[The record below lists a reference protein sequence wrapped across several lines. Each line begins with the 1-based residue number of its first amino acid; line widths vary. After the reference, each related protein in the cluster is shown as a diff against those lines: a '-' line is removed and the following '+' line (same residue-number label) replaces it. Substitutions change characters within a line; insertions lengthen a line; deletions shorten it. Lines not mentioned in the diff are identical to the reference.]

1 MENLMEMEYVING
14 EKYIITATKVE
25 DLKEADNTKPLVEV
39 EVPVMEPTDFVEV
52 EAGNIVQVSLGLMP
66 EGFELIDWL
75 DIIKNYGVILTD

>member
-25 DLKEADNTKPLVEV
+25 EPIETNNTEMVEV
-39 EVPVMEPTDFVEV
+39 ELPVMEETDFVEV
-52 EAGNIVQVSLGLMP
+52 EAGTLVQVSLGLMP

>member
-1 MENLMEMEYVING
+1 MEMEYVING

-39 EVPVMEPTDFVEV
+39 ELPAMEENDFVEV
-52 EAGNIVQVSLGLMP
+52 ESDGLVQVSVSLIP
-66 EGFELIDWL
+66 TGFDLNDWL

>member
-25 DLKEADNTKPLVEV
+25 DLKEADNTEMVEA
-39 EVPVMEPTDFVEV
+39 ELPTMEETDFVEV
-52 EAGNIVQVSLGLMP
+52 ESDGLVQVSLSLMP

>member
-25 DLKEADNTKPLVEV
+25 EPIEANNTEMVEV
-39 EVPVMEPTDFVEV
+39 ELPAMEETDFVEV
-52 EAGNIVQVSLGLMP
+52 ESNGLVQVSLSLMP
-66 EGFELIDWL
+66 EGFELADWL

>member
-25 DLKEADNTKPLVEV
+25 EPTEANNTEMVEV
-39 EVPVMEPTDFVEV
+39 EIPDMEPTDFVEV
-52 EAGNIVQVSLGLMP
+52 DSNGLIQVSLSLKPAGYGLD
-66 EGFELIDWL
+66 EWL

>member
-1 MENLMEMEYVING
+1 MEMEYVING

-25 DLKEADNTKPLVEV
+25 DLKEADNTEMVEAKL
-39 EVPVMEPTDFVEV
+39 PAMEETDFVEV
-52 EAGNIVQVSLGLMP
+52 EAGNLVQVSLSLMP

>member
-39 EVPVMEPTDFVEV
+39 DVPAMEETDFVEV
-52 EAGNIVQVSLGLMP
+52 ESDGLVQVSLNLIP

-75 DIIKNYGVILTD
+75 DIIKNYLSFTA

>member
-25 DLKEADNTKPLVEV
+25 EPIEANNTEMVKAELPA
-39 EVPVMEPTDFVEV
+39 MEPTDFVEV
-52 EAGNIVQVSLGLMP
+52 ESDGLIQVSVSLMP
-66 EGFELIDWL
+66 AGFGLNDWL

>member
-25 DLKEADNTKPLVEV
+25 EPIEANNTEMVKAELPA
-39 EVPVMEPTDFVEV
+39 MEETDFVEV
-52 EAGNIVQVSLGLMP
+52 ESDGLVQVSVSLKPAGYCLD
-66 EGFELIDWL
+66 DWL

>member
-25 DLKEADNTKPLVEV
+25 EPTEANNTEMVEV
-39 EVPVMEPTDFVEV
+39 EIPAMEETDFVEV
-52 EAGNIVQVSLGLMP
+52 EAGNLVQISLSLMP
-66 EGFELIDWL
+66 EGFELVDWL

>member
-25 DLKEADNTKPLVEV
+25 DLKEADNTEKVEV
-39 EVPVMEPTDFVEV
+39 ELPAMEETDFVEV
-52 EAGNIVQVSLGLMP
+52 ESDGLVQVSLNLVP

>member
-25 DLKEADNTKPLVEV
+25 DFKEADNTEMVKAELPA
-39 EVPVMEPTDFVEV
+39 MEETDFVEV
-52 EAGNIVQVSLGLMP
+52 ESDGLVQVSLSLMP
-66 EGFELIDWL
+66 KGFELIDWL

>member
-25 DLKEADNTKPLVEV
+25 DFKEADNTEMVEA
-39 EVPVMEPTDFVEV
+39 ELPTMEETDFVEV
-52 EAGNIVQVSLGLMP
+52 ESDGLVQVSLSLMP
-66 EGFELIDWL
+66 EDFELIDWL

>member
-25 DLKEADNTKPLVEV
+25 EPTEANNTEMVEV
-39 EVPVMEPTDFVEV
+39 ELPAMEETDFVEV
-52 EAGNIVQVSLGLMP
+52 ESNGLVQVSLSLMP
-66 EGFELIDWL
+66 EGFELADWL

>member
-25 DLKEADNTKPLVEV
+25 EPTEANNTEMVEV
-39 EVPVMEPTDFVEV
+39 ELPAMKETDFVEV
-52 EAGNIVQVSLGLMP
+52 EADNLVQVSLGLMP
-66 EGFELIDWL
+66 KGFELVDWL

>member
-25 DLKEADNTKPLVEV
+25 EPTETNNTKMVEV
-39 EVPVMEPTDFVEV
+39 EIPDMEPTDFVEV
-52 EAGNIVQVSLGLMP
+52 GAGNIVQVSLGLMP

>member
-25 DLKEADNTKPLVEV
+25 EPTETNNTEMVEL
-39 EVPVMEPTDFVEV
+39 EIPDMEPTDFVEV
-52 EAGNIVQVSLGLMP
+52 DSDGLIQISVSLKPAGYCLD
-66 EGFELIDWL
+66 EWL

>member
-25 DLKEADNTKPLVEV
+25 EPIEANNTEMVGVEL
-39 EVPVMEPTDFVEV
+39 PAMEETDFIEV
-52 EAGNIVQVSLGLMP
+52 EAGNLVQVSLGLMP

>member
-25 DLKEADNTKPLVEV
+25 DLKETDNTEMVEA
-39 EVPVMEPTDFVEV
+39 ELPVMEETDFVEV
-52 EAGNIVQVSLGLMP
+52 DSDGLVQISVSLKPAGYCLD
-66 EGFELIDWL
+66 EWL

>member
-25 DLKEADNTKPLVEV
+25 EPIEANNTEMVKAELPA
-39 EVPVMEPTDFVEV
+39 MEETDFVEV
-52 EAGNIVQVSLGLMP
+52 ESDGLVQVSLSLMP
-66 EGFELIDWL
+66 KGFELIDWL

>member
-25 DLKEADNTKPLVEV
+25 EPSETNNTEAVEV
-39 EVPVMEPTDFVEV
+39 EVPDMEPTDFVEV
-52 EAGNIVQVSLGLMP
+52 DSNGLVQVSVSLVP
-66 EGFELIDWL
+66 AGFSLSDWL

>member
-14 EKYIITATKVE
+14 EKYLITATKVE
-25 DLKEADNTKPLVEV
+25 EPTETNNTEMVEV
-39 EVPVMEPTDFVEV
+39 ELPAMEETDFVEV
-52 EAGNIVQVSLGLMP
+52 EAGNLVQVSLSLMP

>member
-25 DLKEADNTKPLVEV
+25 EPVEANNTEMVEV
-39 EVPVMEPTDFVEV
+39 ELPAMKETDFVEV
-52 EAGNIVQVSLGLMP
+52 ESDGLVQVSLSLMP

>member
-25 DLKEADNTKPLVEV
+25 EPIEANNTEMVEV
-39 EVPVMEPTDFVEV
+39 EVPDMEPTDFVEV
-52 EAGNIVQVSLGLMP
+52 ESDGLVQVSLSLMP
-66 EGFELIDWL
+66 KGFELIDWL